1 MLSESLLP
9 EKRDYFIRFIIG
21 GKSVHADLRLAA
33 ADVING
39 FTFQHN
45 STKFLSAY
53 QHQDILEMH
62 SESYVIN
69 INKLELASL
78 RSSLVVTA
86 VAVGA

>member
-1 MLSESLLP
+1 MLSKSLLP
-9 EKRDYFIRFIIG
+9 ENEIFYSIYNWR
-21 GKSVHADLRLAA
+21 KSVHADFRLAA

-45 STKFLSAY
+45 NTKFLSAY
-53 QHQDILEMH
+53 QHQGILEMH

-69 INKLELASL
+69 INKLVLASL